1 MKGAGAL
8 LVMASCLYYCG
19 QICQGKRLRIRELR
33 GLIECLEHMLGEL
46 ELRGASTPELLGRMC
61 ELSEGETG
69 VFFHRLKE
77 AMSRLGEES
86 FSLLW
91 RETAA
96 QALRF
101 LHKLPVPDMV
111 SPGEL
116 DEMIRAG
123 AVLGRLDLEAQLRTL
138 RFLRGVLQNA
148 MEDERRS
155 FPLRR
160 KLLYGLCACGGLFL
174 IVLIL

>member
-101 LHKLPVPDMV
+101 L

>member
-1 MKGAGAL
+1 MKGVGAL
-8 LVMASCLYYCG
+8 LVMASCLYYCR

-101 LHKLPVPDMV
+101 L

-123 AVLGRLDLEAQLRTL
+123 AVLGRLDLEAQLRAL

-148 MEDERRS
+148 MEDEQRS